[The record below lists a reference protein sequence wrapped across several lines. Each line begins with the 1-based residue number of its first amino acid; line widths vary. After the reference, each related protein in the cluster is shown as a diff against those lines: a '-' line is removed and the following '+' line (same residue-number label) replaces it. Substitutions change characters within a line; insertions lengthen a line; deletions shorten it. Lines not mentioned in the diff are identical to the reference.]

1 MSGSLFII
9 SAPSGAGKSTLVNAL
24 LAEDGDLRLSISHT
38 TRAPRGS
45 EVDGREYHFVTR
57 ETFLA
62 MRERGEFLE
71 SAEVHGNPYG
81 TSGPLILS
89 QMAAGSD
96 IVFEIDWQGA
106 EQLRSVFSDAV
117 AIFVLP
123 PSMAELERRLRGR
136 GTENDGVVQRR
147 LRAAEVEM
155 RRAPMFDY
163 VIINSD
169 FSDALARLHAV
180 VSASR
185 QRVAQVGARERDLF
199 ASFGINLS

>member
-71 SAEVHGNPYG
+71 SAEVHGNLYG
-81 TSGPLILS
+81 TSGPLIRS

-106 EQLRSVFSDAV
+106 AQLRSVFSDAV

-136 GTENDGVVQRR
+136 GTENDGVVLRR

-155 RRAPMFDY
+155 RRVPMFDY

-180 VSASR
+180 VLASR

>member
-24 LAEDGDLRLSISHT
+24 LVEDGDLRLSISHT

-57 ETFLA
+57 EIFLA

-71 SAEVHGNPYG
+71 SAEVHGNHYG
-81 TSGPLILS
+81 TSGPLIRS

-96 IVFEIDWQGA
+96 IVFEIDCQGA
-106 EQLRSVFSDAV
+106 EQLRAVFPDAV

-136 GTENDGVVQRR
+136 GTENDGVVLRR

-163 VIINSD
+163 VIINSE
-169 FSDALARLHAV
+169 FSDALARLRAV